1 MLTLYLDYNATAPIR
16 LEARQAMLDALG
28 PPANAS
34 SIHHFGQM
42 ARYKIEKARQQVADL
57 AGAEA
62 ENIIFTSGGTEANA
76 MALCRNYPSIIT
88 SSIEHTAVLSH
99 LGAHLGRDAV
109 IPVDSDG
116 VIDLN
121 ILQRACDDAPP
132 RSLVSVMAANNETGV
147 IQPLKKIIAI
157 AHSHN
162 HLVHSDAVQGF
173 GKMPL
178 YFTKMGLDLMSIS
191 AHKIGGPAGVG
202 ALVQRQGLAAY
213 PRFSG
218 GGQEKNK
225 RPGTENFIGIV
236 GFGAAAEAAKAA
248 ANNAHWEQLRQWHD
262 AFEDKIS
269 GEVPNAMV
277 FGQRAKRL
285 ANTTLIAMPGRP
297 AETQVI
303 NFDLNG
309 IAISAG
315 AACSSGKVENS
326 HVLLA
331 MKAEDLAPFAVRISS
346 GWATEKSDFDRLA
359 EIWLKIYKQT

>member
-1 MLTLYLDYNATAPIR
+1 MLTIYLDYNATAPIR
-16 LEARQAMLDALG
+16 PEARQAMLDALG

-42 ARYKIEKARQQVADL
+42 ARYKIEKARQQVAEL
-57 AGAEA
+57 AGAEPD
-62 ENIIFTSGGTEANA
+62 NIIFTSGGTEANA

-99 LGAHLGRDAV
+99 LGKGGIV
-109 IPVDSDG
+109 IPVDGDG
-116 VIDLN
+116 VIDLDA
-121 ILQRACDDAPP
+121 LQQACDDAPP
-132 RSLVSVMAANNETGV
+132 HSLVSVMAANNETGV

-157 AHSHN
+157 AHSRN
-162 HLVHSDAVQGF
+162 HLAHSDAVQGL

-213 PRFSG
+213 PRLSG

-225 RPGTENFIGIV
+225 RPGTENFSGII

-248 ANNAHWEQLRQWHD
+248 VDDFGQLRQWHD
-262 AFEDKIS
+262 EFEDRIL
-269 GEVPNAMV
+269 GEVPNAMI
-277 FGQRAKRL
+277 FGRGAKRL
-285 ANTTLIAMPGRP
+285 ANTTSIAMPGRP

-331 MKAEDLAPFAVRISS
+331 MQAADLAPFAVRISS
-346 GWATEKSDFDRLA
+346 GWATQKSDFDRLA
-359 EIWLKIYKQT
+359 ETWLKIYKQT

>member
-1 MLTLYLDYNATAPIR
+1 MLTIYLDYNATAPLR
-16 LEARQAMLDALG
+16 DEAKIAMLEALG

-57 AGAEA
+57 AGADPD
-62 ENIIFTSGGTEANA
+62 NIIFTSGGTEANA
-76 MALCRNYPSIIT
+76 MALCRNYPHIIT

-99 LGAHLGRDAV
+99 LEGGTI

-116 VIDLN
+116 VIDLEA
-121 ILQRACDDAPP
+121 LQRACDVAPAG
-132 RSLVSVMAANNETGV
+132 SLVSVMAANNETGV

-157 AHSHN
+157 AHSRN
-162 HLVHSDAVQGF
+162 HLVHSDAVQGL

-225 RPGTENFIGIV
+225 RPGTENFIGII

-248 ANNAHWEQLRQWHD
+248 ADHFGQLRQWHD
-262 AFEDKIS
+262 EFEARIS

-285 ANTTLIAMPGRP
+285 ANTTSIAMPGRT

-331 MKAEDLAPFAVRISS
+331 MQAADLAPFAVRISS
-346 GWATEKSDFDRLA
+346 GWATQKSDFVRLA
-359 EIWLKIYKQT
+359 ETWLKIYKQT